1 VGTRVS
7 LYEDAEGRLLLHRGG
22 SPYLYVVA
30 DPAGGR
36 FAADASEV
44 ATGEP
49 ERWDGDVLV
58 VSALSADRW
67 SEMTAQLVAW
77 WEDGWVSGLAERGGT
92 VEASAAAR
100 HYIGPPG
107 PDASRERG

>member
-1 VGTRVS
+1 MGARVS

-22 SPYLYVVA
+22 SPYIYVVA
-30 DPAGGR
+30 DPAEGR
-36 FAADASEV
+36 FPSDAGEV

-67 SEMTAQLVAW
+67 SEMTAQLLAW
-77 WEDGWVSGLAERGGT
+77 WEDGWVSGLAERAGS
-92 VEASAAAR
+92 VEASPGAR
-100 HYIGPPG
+100 RYIGAPG
-107 PDASRERG
+107 PSARPDRG

>member
-1 VGTRVS
+1 VGARVS

-22 SPYLYVVA
+22 SPYIYLVA
-30 DPAGGR
+30 DPASGR
-36 FAADASEV
+36 FPSDAAEV
-44 ATGEP
+44 AAGEP

-77 WEDGWVSGLAERGGT
+77 WEDGWVSGLAQVGGV
-92 VEASAAAR
+92 VEASAQAR
-100 HYIGPPG
+100 RYIGPPG
-107 PDASRERG
+107 PAAQARAR

>member
-1 VGTRVS
+1 VGARVS
-7 LYEDAEGRLLLHRGG
+7 LYEDSEGRLLLHRSG
-22 SPYLYVVA
+22 SPYIYVVA
-30 DPAGGR
+30 DAAERR
-36 FAADASEV
+36 FPSDAREV

-77 WEDGWVSGLAERGGT
+77 WEDGWISGLAETGGS
-92 VEASAAAR
+92 VQASRRASR
-100 HYIGPPG
+100 YIGPPG
-107 PDASRERG
+107 PTIRPG